1 MLILL
6 LSCSQPP
13 CSAPLSPQS
22 TLIDHFVR
30 LEQDKCLH
38 ERDVE
43 SLTQRMKTYHTQTT
57 LHCDQVFRRS
67 SMDGL
72 KFDGPEEL
80 VLEAASVADVVIDG
94 MGRHIIAYN
103 DTHPT
108 RLTQVAQYEPET
120 FWKRGL
126 IGYGGL
132 GLAIDPMNDK
142 TIQYL
147 EPDLHL
153 PNPLELVDPDIGL
166 TKAGQYRLSFFAV
179 EPSKMNRTQ
188 HGPMAAA
195 KPHNFYRSVSN
206 TLTDFPTPTVIVASS
221 EGSNGGADPA
231 ILSLKDGGEVLFVG
245 PLDHTTMAWVSP
257 DGEQWPTHEAPTYN
271 TRQRFATP
279 DAVPDPNGGYR
290 LYGMT
295 NGRPG
300 EFQVSISTDGQRWQ
314 RPQTVL
320 RQQGAFNISVGVDP
334 VGIWWAYYNKTDL
347 DCVEQSGARK
357 ILPPNVQGMTPIAP
371 VPQGKP

>member
-6 LSCSQPP
+6 LSCTQPP
-13 CSAPLSPQS
+13 CSTPLGPENS
-22 TLIDHFVR
+22 LIDHFVR

-38 ERDVE
+38 EQDIE
-43 SLTQRMKTYHTQTT
+43 SLKQRMKTYHTQTT
-57 LHCDQVFRRS
+57 LHCDQVYRRS

-80 VLEAASVADVVIDG
+80 VLESASVADVVIDG

-108 RLTQVAQYEPET
+108 RLVQTAQYAPNT

-132 GLAIDPMNDK
+132 GLAVDPMNDEA
-142 TIQYL
+142 IQYL

-153 PNPLELVDPDIGL
+153 SNPLELVDPDIGL
-166 TKAGQYRLSFFAV
+166 TNTGQYRLSFFAV
-179 EPSKMNRTQ
+179 EPTQMNRTQ

-195 KPHNFYRSVSN
+195 KPHNFYRAVSN
-206 TLTDFPTPTVIVASS
+206 SLTEFPTPDVIVASS

-231 ILSLKDGGEVLFVG
+231 ILSLNDGGEVLFVG
-245 PLDHTTMAWVSP
+245 PLDHTTMAWVST
-257 DGEQWPTHEAPTYN
+257 DGKQWPTHESPTYN

-279 DAVPDPNGGYR
+279 DALPDPDGGYR

-300 EFQVSISTDGQRWQ
+300 EFQVSMSADGRQWKKSQ
-314 RPQTVL
+314 VVL

-334 VGIWWAYYNKTDL
+334 VGIWWAYYNKTDSN
-347 DCVEQSGARK
+347 CVTQSGSRK
-357 ILPPNVQGMTPIAP
+357 ILPLGPQEMPPVTPI
-371 VPQGKP
+371 PQ